1 MRARAEV
8 GQAFRYALIIFTL
21 TVLLGLANAIQIF
34 GPLDRDTLLTHLHS
48 GTLGW
53 ITMGVFGIAI
63 WMFARRNEDL
73 TAAILLS
80 GLGTAAYVM
89 AFWSGVFILRGVF
102 GLAQLAIIVYWWWF
116 VYTRVAADG
125 GIGRLDIPKLSVLLG
140 LTTLVIGSTLGVIV
154 QVLLATG
161 NALPTGTDLVGA
173 HASAQTGG
181 YLVLVAAGFAEW
193 QLIGG
198 SGRPTLGL
206 AQVYLLFVGGLV
218 LSASLLLS
226 TSLPAAAAQALPGLA
241 TLLTLAGIL
250 IAAYRIGRAALAAPW
265 MAPTGMRHI
274 AIVVPFLVLAV
285 VLQAI
290 LVQQFVAAQGDFSL
304 VSIGLLHA
312 LDHAYFVG
320 VMTNALFGAILIV
333 TAGDRGTTTLSKLPV
348 LPRTWPWADDV
359 IFWGLNV
366 GTAAFIA
373 VLIIVGS
380 GEGRPAFT
388 HPVAFVAPIMGLAAL
403 LGIVTYLVRML
414 GMPAFLARRA
424 RA

>member
-8 GQAFRYALIIFTL
+8 GLAFQYALIIFTL
-21 TVLLGLANAIQIF
+21 TVLLGLANASQIF
-34 GPLDRDTLLTHLHS
+34 GALDRATLLTHLHS

-53 ITMGVFGIAI
+53 ITMGVIGIAI

-73 TAAILLS
+73 GAAIMLS

-102 GLAQLAIIVYWWWF
+102 GLAELAIIVYWWWF
-116 VYTRVAADG
+116 VYTRAKADG
-125 GIGRLDIPKLSVLLG
+125 GIARLDIPKLSVLLG

-161 NALPTGTDLVGA
+161 NALPTGADLVGA

-226 TSLPAAAAQALPGLA
+226 ASLPAAAAQALPGLA

-250 IAAYRIGRAALAAPW
+250 IAAYRVGRAALAAPW
-265 MAPTGMRHI
+265 MAPTGVRHI
-274 AIVVPFLVLAV
+274 AIVVPFLILAV

-290 LVQQFVAAQGDFSL
+290 LVQQFIAAQGDFTQ

-320 VMTNALFGAILIV
+320 VMTNAIFGAILV
-333 TAGDRGTTTLSKLPV
+333 VSRERGTATLSNVPER
-348 LPRTWPWADDV
+348 PRVWPWADDV

-366 GTAAFIA
+366 GAAAFIA
-373 VLIIVGS
+373 VLIIIGS
-380 GEGRPAFT
+380 GEAKPAFT

-414 GMPAFLARRA
+414 GMPAGLSRRA

>member
-8 GQAFRYALIIFTL
+8 GQAFQYALIIFTL

-34 GPLDRDTLLTHLHS
+34 GALDRATLLTHLQS

-73 TAAILLS
+73 SAAIMLS

-116 VYTRVAADG
+116 VYARVAADG

-161 NALPTGTDLVGA
+161 NALPTGADLVGA

-218 LSASLLLS
+218 LSASLLLGA
-226 TSLPAAAAQALPGLA
+226 SLPAAAAQALPGLA

-265 MAPTGMRHI
+265 MAPTGLRHI

-290 LVQQFVAAQGDFSL
+290 LVQQFIAAQGDFTL

-312 LDHAYFVG
+312 LDHAFFVG

-333 TAGDRGTTTLSKLPV
+333 NADRGTTTLSKVPV
-348 LPRTWPWADDV
+348 LPRVWPWADDV

-366 GTAAFIA
+366 GAAAFIA

-380 GEGRPAFT
+380 GEGKPAFT

-414 GMPAFLARRA
+414 GMPAVLSRRA

>member
-8 GQAFRYALIIFTL
+8 GQAFQYALIIFTL
-21 TVLLGLANAIQIF
+21 TALLGLANATQLF
-34 GPLDRDTLLTHLHS
+34 GALDRATLLTHLHS

-53 ITMGVFGIAI
+53 ITMGVIGIAI

-73 TAAILLS
+73 SAAILLS

-102 GLAQLAIIVYWWWF
+102 GLAELAIIVYWWWF
-116 VYTRVAADG
+116 VYTRVKADG
-125 GIGRLDIPKLSVLLG
+125 GIARLDIPKLSVLLG

-161 NALPTGTDLVGA
+161 NALPTGADLVGA

-198 SGRPTLGL
+198 TGRPTLGL

-226 TSLPAAAAQALPGLA
+226 SSLPPAAAQALPGLA
-241 TLLTLAGIL
+241 TLLTLAGIV
-250 IAAYRIGRAALAAPW
+250 IAAYRVGRAALAAPW
-265 MAPTGMRHI
+265 LAPTGARHI
-274 AIVVPFLVLAV
+274 AIVVPFLILAV

-290 LVQQFVAAQGDFSL
+290 LVQQFIAAQGDFTQ

-312 LDHAYFVG
+312 LDHSYFVG
-320 VMTNALFGAILIV
+320 VMTNALFGAILV
-333 TAGDRGTTTLSKLPV
+333 VNSDRGTTTLSKVPERARV
-348 LPRTWPWADDV
+348 WPWADDV

-366 GTAAFIA
+366 GAAAFIA
-373 VLIIVGS
+373 VLIIIGS
-380 GEGRPAFT
+380 GEGKPAFT

-414 GMPAFLARRA
+414 GMPAVLSRRA